1 MYSSTTGIGADAHR
15 FILQPYAPAL
25 PAVSQNPASGD
36 ANSRAQL
43 LFKAQELKN
52 WMQVL
57 LGSQDVGGS
66 AQGTVPATLA
76 LSMGPAATF
85 GAFTPGVAKTY
96 TASSSANVIS
106 TAGDARLSV
115 SDASANA
122 TGRLVN
128 GAFSLAAPLQAKA
141 TSAGGTGAAFAAVAG
156 SSAPTS
162 LLTYSA
168 PVSNDAVTLSFEQA
182 IGQNEA
188 LRTGAYSKALT
199 FTLSTT
205 TP

>member
-1 MYSSTTGIGADAHR
+1 M
-15 FILQPYAPAL
+15 
-25 PAVSQNPASGD
+25 
-36 ANSRAQL
+36 
-43 LFKAQELKN
+43 
-52 WMQVL
+52 
-57 LGSQDVGGS
+57 
-66 AQGTVPATLA
+66 PATLG
-76 LSMGPAATF
+76 LSLGTPATF
-85 GAFTPGVAKTY
+85 GAFTPGLAKTY

-128 GAFSLAAPLQAKA
+128 GTFSLAAPLQAKA
-141 TSAGGTGAAFAAVAG
+141 TSAAGTGAALAAVGG

-162 LLTYSA
+162 LLTYSG

>member
-1 MYSSTTGIGADAHR
+1 MSGNEAAPPTPTLPGEPATGT
-15 FILQPYAPAL
+15 
-25 PAVSQNPASGD
+25 
-36 ANSRAQL
+36 
-43 LFKAQELKN
+43 
-52 WMQVL
+52 
-57 LGSQDVGGS
+57 VG
-66 AQGTVPATLA
+66 GTVPATLG
-76 LSMGPAATF
+76 LSLGTPAAF
-85 GAFTPGVAKTY
+85 GAFTPGLAKTY

-141 TSAGGTGAAFAAVAG
+141 TSAGGTGAAFAAVGG

-168 PVSNDAVTLSFEQA
+168 PGVQRRRDAELRAGDRAERGASHRRLQQGADVHVVDHDSVDVRPPRRSFRVVAAAALLGLSGCGDDGGSSPPPVGE
-182 IGQNEA
+182 
-188 LRTGAYSKALT
+188 R
-199 FTLSTT
+199 
-205 TP
+205 